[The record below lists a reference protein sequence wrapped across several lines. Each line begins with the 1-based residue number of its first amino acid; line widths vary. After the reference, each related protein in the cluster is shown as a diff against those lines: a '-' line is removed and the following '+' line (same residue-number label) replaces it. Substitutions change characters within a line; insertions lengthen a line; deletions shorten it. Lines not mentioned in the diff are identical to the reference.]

1 MGHECFLFGRE
12 NDRKQVSECGVA
24 SSKEVVVKVVSK
36 FSVDVMLICAE
47 SHYSVEVAIDC
58 FLGNVV
64 SLYSCVN

>member
-47 SHYSVEVAIDC
+47 SH
-58 FLGNVV
+58 
-64 SLYSCVN
+64 